1 MIIHENIQN
10 VNALLWEI
18 SISVFVVNLMRYRWS
33 LKKFL
38 DTVIHLL
45 ETRIIFIHE
54 NFYENGGSDGGEN
67 GGSTTPKLSRS
78 ELQGQ
83 IVEMMLSNPRITKKE
98 MAEKLGLSMPD
109 IKKSCWFSTFWERR
123 TNQLLYQWN
132 RNS

>member
-1 MIIHENIQN
+1 
-10 VNALLWEI
+10 
-18 SISVFVVNLMRYRWS
+18 MRYRWS

-54 NFYENGGSDGGEN
+54 NFYEN

-109 IKKSCWFSTFWERR
+109 IKKSC
-123 TNQLLYQWN
+123 
-132 RNS
+132 